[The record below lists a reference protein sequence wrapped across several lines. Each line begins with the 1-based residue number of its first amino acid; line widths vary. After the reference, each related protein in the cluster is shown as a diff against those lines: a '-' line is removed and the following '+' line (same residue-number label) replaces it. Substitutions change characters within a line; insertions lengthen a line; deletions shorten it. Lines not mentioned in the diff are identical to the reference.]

1 MDLIDLVL
9 KYFILPVAAF
19 VWGLHMRVQKQTT
32 DIAVLTTKLAAHEA
46 ARAESE
52 RRIEI
57 NMGRIMEKL
66 DSIEAALRK

>member
-1 MDLIDLVL
+1 MDLIDLIL
-9 KYFILPVAAF
+9 KYVVVPVAAF
-19 VWGLHMRVQKQTT
+19 VWGVHMRVTKQST
-32 DIAVLTTKLAAHEA
+32 DIAVLTVKLAAHEA

-52 RRIEI
+52 RRVEV